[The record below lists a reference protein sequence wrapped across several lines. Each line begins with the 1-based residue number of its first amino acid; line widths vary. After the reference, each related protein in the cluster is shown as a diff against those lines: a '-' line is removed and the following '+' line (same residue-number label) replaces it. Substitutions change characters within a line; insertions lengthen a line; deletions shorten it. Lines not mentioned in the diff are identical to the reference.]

1 MLPSWDPG
9 ATLPTWKSGRSYI
22 GFPNVDLTLHRRN
35 RARVPLSILNR
46 DGIGKVAS
54 PSPRKPNPLLILARI
69 ALYGA
74 SVFLVFTV
82 TLGCFPAITML
93 VQSTGVMQCML
104 RAFCDADRPSHYI
117 ISNST
122 SAGSLVVVVDRLLRA
137 RGVFRSLQR
146 RRLDRP
152 HPRRAPHLAET
163 GQGKLRVHL
172 LVLS

>member
-22 GFPNVDLTLHRRN
+22 GFPNVYLTLHCRN

-93 VQSTGVMQCML
+93 VQSTGVMQCNSVMQTDL
-104 RAFCDADRPSHYI
+104 YIYI
-117 ISNST
+117 ISISIT
-122 SAGSLVVVVDRLLRA
+122 AGSRIVVVNRLLRA

-146 RRLDRP
+146 RRLDWP

-163 GQGKLRVHL
+163 GQGKLSFGTPTLINVK
-172 LVLS
+172 